1 MRATT
6 TARTGMGHRRRR
18 KLGEVVAERILAEII
33 RQGWPEGDVL
43 GTEADFM
50 DRYHVSRATFR
61 EAVRQLE
68 WHGAAGMRRGP
79 SGGLEVKAPPRAALV
94 TAIKTY
100 FDLSDAT
107 PQSLAEVTRILAR
120 TSPAARDGTG
130 NAAIDLFLEAADGT
144 TANQADKSGLREM
157 RTAKLSETVALQ
169 IVRDIQSA
177 QAGPKTSLGNEI
189 HLQQKYGVSRAV
201 VREALRPLE
210 LHGIVRVKTGSQGGI
225 LVDHIDPHY
234 TVELATTYLHYARMR
249 HSQLWEAHSRLEIA
263 AVGQFAKK
271 AHPARIAELQQAY
284 GRLSAASARHY
295 LVSANEFHQIIVDH
309 CGNPATALF
318 ARILLRFSSEVLPL
332 PDERYLPGLKDA
344 HAALIDAVALR
355 DVATSQQIMHDMF
368 DHSRR
373 WIARLES
380 NHR

>member
-6 TARTGMGHRRRR
+6 IVRTGQGHRRRR
-18 KLGEVVAERILAEII
+18 KLGEVVAERILTEII

-50 DRYHVSRATFR
+50 DRYRVSRATFR

-79 SGGLEVKAPPRAALV
+79 SGGLEVKAPPREALV

-107 PQSLAEVTRILAR
+107 QRSLADVSRILAQ
-120 TSPAARDGTG
+120 TKAASRHGTD
-130 NAAIDLFLEAADGT
+130 NAAIDLFLEAANGAN
-144 TANQADKSGLREM
+144 ANQPDRTGLREV
-157 RTAKLSETVALQ
+157 RAAKLSETVALQ
-169 IVRDIQSA
+169 IVRDIQLA
-177 QAGPKTSLGNEI
+177 QAAPKTNLGNEI

-201 VREALRPLE
+201 IREALRPLE
-210 LHGIVRVKTGSQGGI
+210 LHGIVRVKTGSHGGI
-225 LVDHIDPHY
+225 LVDQIDPHY
-234 TVELATTYLHYARMR
+234 TVELATTYLHYARIR
-249 HSQLWEAHSRLEIA
+249 HSLLWEAHSRLEIA
-263 AVGQFAKK
+263 AVGQFAKR
-271 AHPARIAELQQAY
+271 ALPHRIDELRQAY
-284 GRLSAASARHY
+284 GRLRDASARHY

-344 HAALIDAVALR
+344 HAALIDAVGLR
-355 DVATSQQIMHDMF
+355 DIAASQQIMHDMF

-380 NHR
+380 NPR